1 MQYTVAMKRVIAIAN
16 QKGGVGKTT
25 TAVNLAASLAAT
37 RRRVLLMDLDP
48 QGNATMGSG
57 IDKSQLARS
66 ACEVLLGECELAQA
80 LVGVAQG
87 GFMLLP
93 SNQDLTAAE
102 VRLLT
107 LPIGRETKLRIA
119 LAPKRDAF
127 DIILIDCPPALNML
141 TVNALVAADSVLI
154 PMQCEYY
161 ALEGLTALLDTVEQI
176 RVAANPQL
184 SIEGVLRT
192 MFDPRNN
199 LANEVSM
206 QLTTHF
212 GDKVFRTV
220 IPRNIRLAEAPSF
233 GKPALFHD
241 RESRGAL
248 AYLALAGE
256 MIRRED
262 EAFAARAREA
272 LAKDSEF
279 AAALAEDAPPVAG
292 VAAASAP
299 AADAAAAPAEEAASN
314 GAPDAPHEP
323 APEVTQQSHAAE
335 SHAAESHEAES
346 PQAQSHAYGDGHG
359 NGTDDESHHEPRG
372 EAGTAQE
379 IGEDT
384 RR

>member
-1 MQYTVAMKRVIAIAN
+1 MKRVIAIAN

-57 IDKSQLARS
+57 IEKAQLQRG
-66 ACEVLLGECELAQA
+66 ACEVLLGESDLAAA
-80 LVGVAQG
+80 LVPVAEG

-93 SNQDLTAAE
+93 ANQDLTAAE

-107 LPIGRETKLRIA
+107 LPIGREVKLRHA
-119 LAPKRDAF
+119 LQPKREAF
-127 DIILIDCPPALNML
+127 DVILIDCPPALNML

-161 ALEGLTALLDTVEQI
+161 ALEGLSALLATVDQI
-176 RVAANPQL
+176 REAANPQL

-199 LANEVSM
+199 LANEVSA
-206 QLTTHF
+206 QLVTHF
-212 GDKVFRTV
+212 GDKLFRTI

-256 MIRRED
+256 MIRREED
-262 EAFAARAREA
+262 AFAAQARAA
-272 LAKDSEF
+272 VAQDAAF
-279 AAALAEDAPPVAG
+279 AAAAG
-292 VAAASAP
+292 SAAA
-299 AADAAAAPAEEAASN
+299 N
-314 GAPDAPHEP
+314 
-323 APEVTQQSHAAE
+323 
-335 SHAAESHEAES
+335 ES
-346 PQAQSHAYGDGHG
+346 PTDQA
-359 NGTDDESHHEPRG
+359 
-372 EAGTAQE
+372 

-384 RR
+384 PR